1 MSEPN
6 LIKMYGTKWCGDTLR
21 AKKYFEQ
28 NHIPFEFIDIDKD
41 LAAEELVKQINHG
54 YRSVPTII
62 FPNGNVIVE
71 PTNNELKEIFST
83 PKSLTQH
90 ENPEE

>member
-1 MSEPN
+1 MSEPT

-21 AKKYFEQ
+21 AKKYFKQ
-28 NHIPFEFIDIDKD
+28 NHIPFQFIDIDKD
-41 LAAEELVKQINHG
+41 LAAEEFVKHINHG

-62 FPNGNVIVE
+62 FPDGNVIVE
-71 PTNNELKEIFST
+71 PTNNELKEIFSN
-83 PKSLTQH
+83 PESLTPH